1 MSKPKISD
9 ERQGAISGYT
19 TVRIPGTKEQMD
31 ELRAAL
37 AVVDRY
43 KRKAMKAGNTVKEN
57 WADWTMVGYA
67 VKTDC
72 VEVKVEQGMAG

>member
-1 MSKPKISD
+1 MPKPEIID
-9 ERQGAISGYT
+9 ECEGAISGYK

-31 ELRAAL
+31 ELRQAL

-43 KRKAMKAGNTVKEN
+43 KQKAMKVGHAVKEN
-57 WADWTMVGYA
+57 WADWMMVGYA
-67 VKTDC
+67 VKTNC